1 LALGDLSEKQLLGL
15 TAGVVAAILLVM
27 AGILLWMYMR
37 YKGLLDE
44 IKAKNA
50 TAVAMEKKARDLK
63 DVEQTYEE
71 YMTRFQD
78 ARKQV
83 PDESQLTELDA
94 QISEQAANAKLNI
107 LKIEPVKE
115 RSTRK
120 KTKQTGNLE
129 TIKLRIEAAGS
140 FNAFGQF
147 LNNIE
152 QNMGRFVAVTGFTIA
167 AYEEGLAPGKGPHEI
182 ELNLVTYRYVGKKKP
197 DRAASPAARAP
208 R

>member
-44 IKAKNA
+44 IKTKNA
-50 TAVAMEKKARDLK
+50 DAERMEKSARGLE
-63 DVEQTYEE
+63 DVEQAYKEAE
-71 YMTRFQD
+71 IRYQD
-78 ARKQV
+78 VRKQV

-94 QISEQAANAKLNI
+94 QISQQAASAKLNI

-115 RSTRK
+115 RSSRK
-120 KTKQTGNLE
+120 KTQQTGNLQ
-129 TIKLRIEAAGS
+129 TIKLRVEAAGS

-152 QNMGRFVAVTGFTIA
+152 QNMDRFVAVTGFTIA

-182 ELNLVTYRYVGKKKP
+182 ELNLVTYRYVGKKKSA
-197 DRAASPAARAP
+197 RADSPAAAR